1 MTLPD
6 SDRTWLSVG
15 AKYQFSPKASVD
27 FGYSHIFFSDA
38 RTERAVLSGPVAIQ
52 TIRGEWN
59 NSVDILSAQLNY
71 NF

>member
-1 MTLPD
+1 
-6 SDRTWLSVG
+6 
-15 AKYQFSPKASVD
+15 
-27 FGYSHIFFSDA
+27 
-38 RTERAVLSGPVAIQ
+38 VLSGPVAIQ